1 MASSPMRRFV
11 RVTWLG
17 LTAMA
22 VVLVPFFAVQMLRN
36 DVHPKLVAWFVA
48 GVFVVL
54 ATPITF
60 WEVAMHLEHYAKP
73 HLQKHVIRI
82 LLMVP
87 IYAWDSWFALRFSD
101 TRIYLTPWR
110 ECYESVVIYSFY
122 NYLLAYLEQPQVL
135 GEDLKSCFEL
145 KEPVQHFF
153 PAGYF
158 MKPWSMQNGN
168 FLDICRRG
176 VIQYVIWRPSMAFI
190 TVISEALGIFVEGK
204 FTLYNVYPYV
214 VIVNSLSQMWA
225 LYCLIMFY
233 YAAKEDLHPVR
244 PIPKFICVKMVVF
257 FTFWQSVFIALL
269 IRFNLIK
276 TDDSW
281 TSYQTQDFGAAIQE
295 LLICIEMF
303 FAALVHAWAFS
314 PRDYREHEF
323 LETSFR
329 TNLRQV
335 FDVNDIYSDVKD
347 VAGGAVRN
355 APKQAADSVR
365 ETSRAFLDTMKQSLL
380 GPKGEP
386 LVQHDGAGSS
396 SIERFEDGGKD
407 PQ

>member
-1 MASSPMRRFV
+1 MSSSPMRRFV

-36 DVHPKLVAWFVA
+36 DVHPELVAWFVA
-48 GVFVVL
+48 GMFVVL

-135 GEDLKSCFEL
+135 GQDLKSCFEL

-158 MKPWSMQNGN
+158 MKPWSMQNGS
-168 FLDICRRG
+168 FLDIC
-176 VIQYVIWRPSMAFI
+176 
-190 TVISEALGIFVEGK
+190 
-204 FTLYNVYPYV
+204 
-214 VIVNSLSQMWA
+214 SLSQMWA

-257 FTFWQSVFIALL
+257 FTFWQSVCIALL
-269 IRFNLIK
+269 IRF
-276 TDDSW
+276 
-281 TSYQTQDFGAAIQE
+281 A
-295 LLICIEMF
+295 
-303 FAALVHAWAFS
+303 
-314 PRDYREHEF
+314 
-323 LETSFR
+323 
-329 TNLRQV
+329 
-335 FDVNDIYSDVKD
+335 
-347 VAGGAVRN
+347 
-355 APKQAADSVR
+355 
-365 ETSRAFLDTMKQSLL
+365 
-380 GPKGEP
+380 
-386 LVQHDGAGSS
+386 
-396 SIERFEDGGKD
+396 
-407 PQ
+407 